1 MNISKH
7 QLATRD
13 GPAFPRTLGTARD
26 PRRGLHLRTVRSFI
40 VVANNFVAELAKSFD
55 ARSFRKSWRL
65 PLPGN
70 RTVMDRVI
78 LSLVI
83 AAVFIASGCGSK
95 ASTKTKPVSPAKV
108 EMVPHES
115 DLATITLTKEAE
127 SRLGI
132 ATIPSELRRVQ
143 QHRTFGGEVIVP
155 SGRSIMIS
163 APMAGVVSA
172 VGGSRL
178 PAPGSKVKA
187 GDVVLTLAPILSPE
201 RDVPTP
207 AEEVQMAG
215 AKATLVAAQV
225 TALGDVQRGRADVVA
240 TKITLDRANKLL
252 SDRAGSQ
259 RAVDDAQALANFAN
273 TVLAA
278 AEERYAQMS
287 KILATL
293 DRKVSHDLATTLTL
307 GAPVDGVI
315 RSLNISVGQQVVGG
329 APLFEVLDTST
340 VWVRVPIFV
349 DLLNSIQTG
358 ANGRVVSLDGKGTDR
373 SSQSNDVSPQL
384 AIPVD
389 APPTADASSSS
400 ADLYFEVSN
409 LQSHFRPGQRVGIE
423 LPMST
428 EVEAK
433 IVPAASVLYDIYG
446 GTWVYTVIEPL
457 RYVRQRVTVLWF
469 DGSEAILQK
478 GPNAGTM
485 VVADGAAELFGTE
498 FGPGK

>member
-1 MNISKH
+1 MNLSKH
-7 QLATRD
+7 QL
-13 GPAFPRTLGTARD
+13 
-26 PRRGLHLRTVRSFI
+26 
-40 VVANNFVAELAKSFD
+40 
-55 ARSFRKSWRL
+55 
-65 PLPGN
+65 
-70 RTVMDRVI
+70 
-78 LSLVI
+78 SLMI
-83 AAVFIASGCGSK
+83 AAVIVSNGCSPQ
-95 ASTKTKPVSPAKV
+95 ASTKAKPTSPAKV

-132 ATIPSELRRVQ
+132 STVASELRRVQ
-143 QHRTFGGEVIVP
+143 QHRTFGGEVIIP
-155 SGRSIMIS
+155 SGRSIMIA

-172 VGGSRL
+172 SGGSKL
-178 PAPGSKVKA
+178 PTPGSKVKA
-187 GDVVLTLAPILSPE
+187 GDVVLALTPILSPE

-215 AKATLVAAQV
+215 AKATLVTAQV
-225 TALGDVQRGRADVVA
+225 TALGDVQRGRADVAA

-252 SDRAGSQ
+252 TDRAGSQ
-259 RAVDDAQALANFAN
+259 RAVDDAQALANVAN
-273 TVLAA
+273 TVFAA
-278 AEERYAQMS
+278 AEERHAQLS
-287 KILATL
+287 KLIATL
-293 DRKVSHDLATTLTL
+293 DTKVSHDLATTLTL
-307 GAPVDGVI
+307 KAPVDGVI

-329 APLFEVLDTST
+329 TPLFEVLDTST

-349 DLLNSIQTG
+349 DLLNSIQTS
-358 ANGRVVSLDGKGTDR
+358 AHGRVVPLDGKGDGKGTDR
-373 SSQSNDVSPQL
+373 SSQSGEGSPEL

-423 LPMST
+423 LPMNT

-433 IVPAASVLYDIYG
+433 IVPASSVLYDIHG
-446 GTWVYTVIEPL
+446 GTWVYTVKEPL
-457 RYVRQRVTVLWF
+457 RFVRERVTVLWF
-469 DGSEAILQK
+469 DGSEAILHK

>member
-1 MNISKH
+1 MNISY
-7 QLATRD
+7 QPLATRL
-13 GPAFPRTLGTARD
+13 GPPFQGNLGRARD
-26 PRRGLHLRTVRSFI
+26 ARRGF
-40 VVANNFVAELAKSFD
+40 
-55 ARSFRKSWRL
+55 
-65 PLPGN
+65 PLGL
-70 RTVMDRVI
+70 M
-78 LSLVI
+78 I
-83 AAVFIASGCGSK
+83 AAVIISSGCGPQ
-95 ASTKTKPVSPAKV
+95 ASTKAKPTSPAKV

-127 SRLGI
+127 ARLGI
-132 ATIPSELRRVQ
+132 SAVATELRRVQ
-143 QHRTFGGEVIVP
+143 QHRTFGGEVIIP
-155 SGRSIMIS
+155 SGRSIMIA

-172 VGGSRL
+172 SGGSRL
-178 PAPGSKVKA
+178 PTPGSKVIA
-187 GDVVLTLAPILSPE
+187 GDVVLALTPILSPE

-225 TALGDVQRGRADVVA
+225 TALGDVQRGRADVAA

-252 SDRAGSQ
+252 TDRAGSQ
-259 RAVDDAQALANFAN
+259 RAVDDAQALANVAN

-278 AEERYAQMS
+278 AEERYAQLS
-287 KILATL
+287 KLLASL

-307 GAPVDGVI
+307 KAPVDGVI
-315 RSLNISVGQQVVGG
+315 RSLNISLGQQVVGG

-373 SSQSNDVSPQL
+373 SSQSADVSPEI
-384 AIPVD
+384 AKPVD

-423 LPMST
+423 LPMNT
-428 EVEAK
+428 EVEAT
-433 IVPAASVLYDIYG
+433 IVPAASVLYDIHG
-446 GTWVYTVIEPL
+446 GTWVYTVKEPL

-469 DGSEAILQK
+469 DGSVAVLQK
-478 GPNAGTM
+478 GPSAGTM

>member
-7 QLATRD
+7 PLATR
-13 GPAFPRTLGTARD
+13 
-26 PRRGLHLRTVRSFI
+26 H
-40 VVANNFVAELAKSFD
+40 
-55 ARSFRKSWRL
+55 
-65 PLPGN
+65 
-70 RTVMDRVI
+70 
-78 LSLVI
+78 LVI
-83 AAVFIASGCGSK
+83 AAVFIASGCSPQI
-95 ASTKTKPVSPAKV
+95 STKTKPISPAKV

-132 ATIPSELRRVQ
+132 SAVASELRRVQ
-143 QHRTFGGEVIVP
+143 QHRTFGGEVIIP
-155 SGRSIMIS
+155 SGRSIMIV

-172 VGGSRL
+172 SGGSWL

-187 GDVVLTLAPILSPE
+187 GDDVLALTPILSPE

-207 AEEVQMAG
+207 AEQVQMAS

-225 TALGDVQRGRADVVA
+225 TALGDVQRGRADVAA

-252 SDRAGSQ
+252 TDRAGSQ
-259 RAVDDAQALANFAN
+259 RAVDDAQALANVAN

-278 AEERYAQMS
+278 AEERYAQLS
-287 KILATL
+287 KLLTSL
-293 DRKVSHDLATTLTL
+293 DRKGSHDLATTLAL
-307 GAPVDGVI
+307 RAPVDGVI

-349 DLLNSIQTG
+349 DLLNSIQ
-358 ANGRVVSLDGKGTDR
+358 ANAIGKVVSLDGKGTDR
-373 SSQSNDVSPQL
+373 SSQSNNGSPEL
-384 AIPVD
+384 AVAIPVD

-409 LQSHFRPGQRVGIE
+409 VQSHFRPGQRVGIE
-423 LPMST
+423 LPMNT

-433 IVPAASVLYDIYG
+433 IVPAASVLYDIHG
-446 GTWVYTVIEPL
+446 GTWVYTVKEPM

-478 GPNAGTM
+478 GPSAGSM